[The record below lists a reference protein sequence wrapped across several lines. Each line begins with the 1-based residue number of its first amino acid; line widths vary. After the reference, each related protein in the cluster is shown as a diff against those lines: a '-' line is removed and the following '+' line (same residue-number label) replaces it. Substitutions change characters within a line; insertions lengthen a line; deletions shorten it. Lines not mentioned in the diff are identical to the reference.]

1 MLALHPRSTPRRRGT
16 PNSTLSELIGLGRP
30 AQNGPV
36 KPYVQLLDRIYI
48 DVPPSHIK
56 PQESGS
62 DREAFFQRYTEILWS
77 ILATR
82 LDSHGARRSAV
93 EHLQGAVAP

>member
-1 MLALHPRSTPRRRGT
+1 MGRIGYLMLALHPRSTPRRRGT

-30 AQNGPV
+30 AQNGLV

-62 DREAFFQRYTEILWS
+62 DREAFFSEIYRDFMVDFGYT
-77 ILATR
+77 T
-82 LDSHGARRSAV
+82 
-93 EHLQGAVAP
+93 

>member
-1 MLALHPRSTPRRRGT
+1 MSHSHLGIKMCHGPHRIPDAGT
-16 PNSTLSELIGLGRP
+16 SPQVNTEKTELIGLGRP

-62 DREAFFQRYTEILWS
+62 DREAFFSEIYRDFMVDFGYT
-77 ILATR
+77 T
-82 LDSHGARRSAV
+82 
-93 EHLQGAVAP
+93 